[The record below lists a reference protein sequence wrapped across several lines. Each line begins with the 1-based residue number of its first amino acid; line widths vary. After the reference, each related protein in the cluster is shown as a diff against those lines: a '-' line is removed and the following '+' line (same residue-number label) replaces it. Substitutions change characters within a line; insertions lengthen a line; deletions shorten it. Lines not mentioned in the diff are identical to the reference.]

1 MARTRRI
8 LCSNVFRVFLV
19 SLQLGAC
26 GGNET
31 DKQPSEALTRFLEA
45 LDRSAHEEAALKD
58 AFALLDERTQ
68 TELTARAERTT
79 SLAGRNFA
87 PWEMIAQGR
96 FRMQLLPAAHAEM
109 RATTHGDSATVHVK
123 AVDGRAA
130 DVPLVFEH
138 GRWRVK
144 LDLPPIAAIVKRKTD
159 TP

>member
-1 MARTRRI
+1 
-8 LCSNVFRVFLV
+8 VFLA
-19 SLQLGAC
+19 SFQLGAC
-26 GGNET
+26 AANEP
-31 DKQPSEALTRFLEA
+31 DKQPSEVLTRFLEA

-68 TELTARAERTT
+68 TELTARAERTS

-96 FRMQLLPAAHAEM
+96 FRLQLLPAEHAEM
-109 RATTHGDSATVHVK
+109 RATTHGDKATVHVK
-123 AVDGRAA
+123 AADGRSA
-130 DVPLVFEH
+130 DVPLVFER

-144 LDLPPIAAIVKRKTD
+144 LDLPPIAQRKTD